1 VSLSGSSLFLTVLGL
16 GLLFLAFEFAIVS
29 NIALLSELV
38 PEKRSTLMAVFF
50 AIMTAGRAGGAIFDP
65 RLWGAT
71 ENFFVHGATENFFVH
86 GIVSLLTIGGAFLV
100 GWSVLREQKV
110 GR

>member
-50 AIMTAGRAGGAIFDP
+50 AIMTAGRAGGAIFGP
-65 RLWGAT
+65 RLW
-71 ENFFVHGATENFFVH
+71 GATENFFVH